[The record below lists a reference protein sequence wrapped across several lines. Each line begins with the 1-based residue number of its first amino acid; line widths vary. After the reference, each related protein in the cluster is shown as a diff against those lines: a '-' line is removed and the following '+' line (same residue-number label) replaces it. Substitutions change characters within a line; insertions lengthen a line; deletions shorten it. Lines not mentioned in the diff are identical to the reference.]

1 MTDTNRERSGRRR
14 GRATASLVLI
24 VVGAILLPVAGL
36 TVWVRNQVLSTD
48 RYVETVAPLASDPA
62 VQTAVADRVATRVTE
77 ELDLRAL
84 ASDLLDDVS
93 PRAEPLAG
101 VIAAGAEN
109 AIRDTTLRVLES
121 DAFRTVWERANR
133 IAHTQIVDVLTG
145 RKGAALT
152 TDEGRVVLQLGPL
165 ADRVTAE
172 LEDRFGLEL
181 PTDATQRL
189 EDVQYTLFVSGDL
202 ARAQRATELLDRL
215 AWITVALAFGLLALG
230 VVVARD
236 RRRAFSRVGIGIA
249 VASVVTLVAFAF
261 ARIRYLDALPSTA
274 NRAAADA
281 VFETLTRFVRGGFR
295 TLAVLGLVLVVF
307 AWLAGPSPSA
317 TRIRAA
323 VRGIAARGEPVEG
336 EVAEPGPVPRWV
348 ATHAGG
354 LRAAIA
360 VLALLALVGWERPT
374 GLVVLGVAVAAL
386 LSAAL
391 VEVVASTARPALASA
406 ERPGG

>member
-1 MTDTNRERSGRRR
+1 MTDTSRERSRRHR

-24 VVGAILLPVAGL
+24 VVGSILLPVAGL

-84 ASDLLDDVS
+84 AADLLDDVS

-121 DAFRTVWERANR
+121 DAFQTVWERANR

-165 ADRVTAE
+165 AERVTAE
-172 LEDRFGLEL
+172 LEDRFGFEL

-236 RRRAFSRVGIGIA
+236 RPRAFSRVGIGIA

-274 NRAAADA
+274 NRAAAEA
-281 VFETLTRFVRGGFR
+281 VFDALTRFVRGGFR
-295 TLAVLGLVLVVF
+295 TFAVLGLVFVVF
-307 AWLAGPSPSA
+307 AWIAGPSPSA

-323 VRGIAARGEPVEG
+323 VRGIGTRGEPVEG
-336 EVAEPGPVPRWV
+336 EIPEPGPVPRWV

-374 GLVVLGVAVAAL
+374 GLAVLGVAVAAL

-406 ERPGG
+406 ERPRG